1 MAFNFFFH
9 KGCVIM
15 ETMVND
21 STCELG
27 DIMEYGN
34 KKTLPDTIVRK
45 LNKIKSSSLRAAC
58 RHMLSLDPNER
69 KTASTYRQRLQET
82 GVFPPCVS
90 TYLWPFLRRLR
101 SDFKSPD
108 SRIAYAASSYTNA
121 ILHTTTSSNNK
132 ACGDSNNN
140 INNND
145 GTYFDLLVGTTARE
159 IMNVDNATK
168 STNPITQN
176 DTDASR
182 TSSSIENN
190 DLFSN
195 DTTTSTSP
203 TQISPDTLLIYL
215 QVTLAS
221 LRHVQRPSSKIV
233 ALQLIQK
240 SSNFLSDDAR
250 LQRIVPYVVSLLD
263 DTHASVRASSIR
275 VLASVL
281 SLLQGFPPSDSL
293 VFPQYIL
300 KRVSPLVHDESIIVR
315 VAFAESM
322 ATLAETAHRFL
333 DVTHATRLYEAVGG
347 TVLASATTNS
357 TSSTT
362 TNTLGTLKEESKN
375 TSTSANT
382 GKGLVSPFSYDVTK
396 LLDQGTQHEPTNVVS
411 KERRSD
417 TTQQQFNPPST
428 SSICNVSLSKGTTF
442 SAISE
447 VLIPNTYDTELS
459 ALQEIVFDWIVH
471 IATDS
476 SSNATFLKRALL
488 SDLARLCAFFGRDGV
503 TSLILPQIL
512 AFLNNRADWQ
522 LRATLT
528 RHLPSACAVV
538 GRVATQHFVVPCVET
553 AIFDE
558 EEQVTS
564 QALIC
569 LASLVNLGL
578 LTRTLI
584 LGNTRRQV
592 SDGNTSSSS
601 FGTTTTT
608 LPLSSSERQTSD
620 SSGLLEKYAPLL
632 LHPSK
637 GIRQGM
643 HSLISATCKSIGC
656 PDDSIFVLP
665 ILMPYLQYEPSS
677 KELCCIFDLEN
688 CFVEPISIST
698 FEKEVYRLMQLK
710 AGSNSTA
717 QTSNVDIRSS
727 YRKRH
732 DNVIHFS
739 SDDCAD
745 MGVIVQSGNEAAVEC
760 SFLAS
765 SESNAALESNPRQ
778 QPDGCPRDASP
789 NDGGSDSTTQD
800 PSQYEKISAMHSYLA
815 MTSNYRQSTSPR
827 SSSLSLFSNLPTPNM
842 SAAYTFLFP
851 NQKFIELFSDTV
863 PQWYEEVREA
873 AQQED
878 SCSLASSFRSL
889 TSVAVTYGIA
899 ITAPLNSSQ
908 ISRKWKGDTTFTLD
922 DIMIESF
929 TLIGATAETSSSER
943 QKILLQSNDSRLIA
957 SALEGEWGS
966 MVEIDPIF
974 VDLTLLIEKIQSLHI
989 PPLPPRL
996 GVLQDVNGRPFSWHG
1011 PVAVPNEAQ
1020 EDIPPRMDWRPNM
1033 ESVVISSSTKNE
1045 HTAAVTRL
1053 AVSQDQ
1059 QFFVS
1064 ASHDGTSRVWNLSD
1078 IQDSPTLKSAVT
1090 YSGHLKDDHEQFG
1103 VRINDI
1109 CMIENSHSV
1118 ATCSSNGG
1126 VHVWRVDLASATK
1139 TAVLPS
1145 STSTNDRGVSR
1156 VLGSSVIRHID
1167 YKKEGEVVAV
1177 SHFNTSSSSIIAF
1190 VTEKGVIH
1198 SWDLRCAAE
1207 PFQFH
1212 VQPELGY
1219 LTCFSTLFDRN
1230 SFVTGTSRGYIS
1242 LMDVRYQLC
1251 VKVWRHSSESLVSRL
1266 ATCFTTLPQDKE
1278 GKFQT
1283 SLYGTEPRPYIFMG
1297 CGNNE
1302 ASVFDISTARCRQ
1315 CFRILDQSLCYI
1327 NQQMRLPSECTSMPE
1342 LNEIPLPRNPNRAI
1356 ISAFTTSFDSLLNP
1370 NVMYSNCHSETK
1382 VLSLMGRL
1390 GMHGQQQQYLITGG
1404 SDRFLRYWDFSSP
1417 SKCYTISGLAQGQ
1430 PRPIYQ
1436 RVDVG
1441 SLDQQL
1447 FLCQQMPVPS
1457 VDDVESIR
1465 YPWKFQ
1471 RGFVRPENMHQGS
1484 ILDLKSIEFPSKG
1497 MLSCSQD
1504 GMIKLWR

>member
-1 MAFNFFFH
+1 
-9 KGCVIM
+9 M

-21 STCELG
+21 SACELG
-27 DIMEYGN
+27 DIMEYGT

-69 KTASTYRQRLQET
+69 KMASTYRQRLQET
-82 GVFPPCVS
+82 GVFPPCFS

-108 SRIAYAASSYTNA
+108 SRIAYAASSYTSA
-121 ILHTTTSSNNK
+121 ILHTTTSSN
-132 ACGDSNNN
+132 CEYSFISDNNN
-140 INNND
+140 TND
-145 GTYFDLLVGTTARE
+145 SYGTYFDLLVGTTARE
-159 IMNVDNATK
+159 IMNVGDVTV
-168 STNPITQN
+168 STNLSTQT
-176 DTDASR
+176 DTEASSSR
-182 TSSSIENN
+182 TSFNKNN

-195 DTTTSTSP
+195 GTTATATTTSSSP
-203 TQISPDTLLIYL
+203 SQVSPDTLLIYL

-221 LRHVQRPSSKIV
+221 LRHVQRPSSKLV

-293 VFPQYIL
+293 VFPQYIF
-300 KRVSPLVHDESIIVR
+300 KRVSPLLHDESISVR

-347 TVLASATTNS
+347 TVLSGATSSTGSNS
-357 TSSTT
+357 TSTKEIVNEVSKTT
-362 TNTLGTLKEESKN
+362 SMKAN
-375 TSTSANT
+375 TSRTSM
-382 GKGLVSPFSYDVTK
+382 GLVSPFSYDVTK
-396 LLDQGTQHEPTNVVS
+396 LLDQGSEREPDNVVS
-411 KERRSD
+411 KERKSD
-417 TTQQQFNPPST
+417 TTQQQQQFNPLST
-428 SSICNVSLSKGTTF
+428 VSLSKKSTS
-442 SAISE
+442 SAVSE
-447 VLIPNTYDTELS
+447 VLIPNTYDTELA
-459 ALQEIVFDWIVH
+459 ALQEIVLDWIVH

-476 SSNATFLKRALL
+476 SSYATFLKRALL

-578 LTRTLI
+578 LTRTMI
-584 LGNTRRQV
+584 LGSTSRQITDGTISTTV
-592 SDGNTSSSS
+592 SRTTATSTS
-601 FGTTTTT
+601 
-608 LPLSSSERQTSD
+608 PLSSSARQTSD
-620 SSGLLEKYAPLL
+620 SPGLLEKYAPLL

-643 HSLISATCKSIGC
+643 HSLISATCKSIGY
-656 PDDSIFVLP
+656 PDDFIFVLP
-665 ILMPYLQYEPSS
+665 ILMPYLKYEPSS
-677 KELCCIFDLEN
+677 KELCCIDDLEN
-688 CFVEPISIST
+688 CFVEPISKSA
-698 FEKEVYRLMQLK
+698 FEQEVNRLMQIK
-710 AGSNSTA
+710 ASNSMA
-717 QTSNVDIRSS
+717 QTSNGDLRTS
-727 YRKRH
+727 YSKRN

-739 SDDCAD
+739 SDDCVD
-745 MGVIVQSGNEAAVEC
+745 MGVLVQSANEAAVEC
-760 SFLAS
+760 SFLVS
-765 SESNAALESNPRQ
+765 SESNAAVESYPRQ
-778 QPDGCPRDASP
+778 RLEGWPRDVSLK
-789 NDGGSDSTTQD
+789 DGGSDLTTQD
-800 PSQYEKISAMHSYLA
+800 PIEYEKIYAMHCYLA
-815 MTSNYRQSTSPR
+815 MTSNYRQSISPR
-827 SSSLSLFSNLPTPNM
+827 SPSSSLFRNLPTPNM
-842 SAAYTFLFP
+842 SSAYTFLFP
-851 NQKFIELFSDTV
+851 NQKFVELFSDTI

-873 AQQED
+873 AQKE
-878 SCSLASSFRSL
+878 SSRSIASSFRSL

-922 DIMIESF
+922 DIMIES
-929 TLIGATAETSSSER
+929 LMVIGDKSDVSSSDR
-943 QKILLQSNDSRLIA
+943 QKSLLQSYDSRMIA
-957 SALEGEWGS
+957 SALQGEWGS

-1011 PVAVPNEAQ
+1011 PVAVPNEAH
-1020 EDIPPRMDWRPNM
+1020 EDVPSRTDWKPSI
-1033 ESVVISSSTKNE
+1033 ESVVISSSTKSE

-1064 ASHDGTSRVWNLSD
+1064 TSHDGTSRVWNLND
-1078 IQDSPTLKSAVT
+1078 VQDSPTLKSALT
-1090 YSGHLKDDHEQFG
+1090 YSGHMKDDYDKFG
-1103 VRINDI
+1103 VRINDVCI
-1109 CMIENSHSV
+1109 IENSHSV
-1118 ATCSSNGG
+1118 ATCASNGG
-1126 VHVWRVDLASATK
+1126 VHVWRVDLASAAK
-1139 TAVLPS
+1139 TGMLPSS
-1145 STSTNDRGVSR
+1145 STSTSDRGLSR

-1177 SHFNTSSSSIIAF
+1177 SHFNTSSSSILAF

-1219 LTCFSTLFDRN
+1219 LTTFSTLFDRN

-1266 ATCFTTLPQDKE
+1266 ATCFTTLPQDKD
-1278 GKFQT
+1278 GKSQT
-1283 SLYGTEPRPYIFMG
+1283 SAYGIEPRPYIFMG

-1315 CFRILDQSLCYI
+1315 CFRTLDQSLCYI
-1327 NQQMRLPSECTSMPE
+1327 NQQMRLPSECISMPE
-1342 LNEIPLPRNPNRAI
+1342 LNEIPLPRNPNRPI
-1356 ISAFTTSFDSLLNP
+1356 ISAIASNSLLHP
-1370 NVMYSNCHSETK
+1370 NIKYSNSHSETK

-1441 SLDQQL
+1441 SPDQQL
-1447 FLCQQMPVPS
+1447 FLCQQMPVPN
-1457 VDDVESIR
+1457 VDDFDSVR
-1465 YPWKFQ
+1465 YSWKLQ
-1471 RGFVRPENMHQGS
+1471 RGLVRPENIHQGS
-1484 ILDLKSIEFPSKG
+1484 ILDLKSIEYPSKG